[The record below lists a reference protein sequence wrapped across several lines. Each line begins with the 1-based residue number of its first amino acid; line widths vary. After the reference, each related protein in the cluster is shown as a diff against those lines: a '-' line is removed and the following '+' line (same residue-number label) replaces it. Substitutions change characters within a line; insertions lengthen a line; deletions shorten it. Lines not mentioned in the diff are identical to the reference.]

1 MTDRIVIFLH
11 IPKAAGSTLNRVIAQ
26 NYPPAA
32 ILKVGGKTDAALLG
46 AVTGEVRLIA
56 GHRPFGMHAQ
66 LTRPFTY
73 ITVLRD
79 PVERVLSQY
88 HFLKRVAEHPL
99 QRALASGE
107 LSLRDYARQSPDSQT
122 RYLAGSNTDDST
134 LLEQAKTNLTTHFA
148 VAGLTE
154 RFDETV
160 VLLQRALG
168 WKVRPFANS
177 NVSAGRL
184 KSGGHSRE
192 DLDAIRECNQLDLAL
207 YDFARERFEREIAEQ
222 GAGFRAAVA
231 WLRLKNRAAGM
242 FASSTAKE
250 AA

>member
-32 ILKVGGKTDAALLG
+32 ILKAGGKSDAALLDE
-46 AVTGEVRLIA
+46 VTGEVRLIA

-88 HFLKRVAEHPL
+88 HFVKRLAEHPL
-99 QRALASGE
+99 HRAVASGE
-107 LSLRDYARQSPDSQT
+107 LSLRDYARQLPDVQT
-122 RYLAGSNTDDST
+122 RYLAGSSTDDAA
-134 LLEQAKTNLTTHFA
+134 LLEQAKTNLATHFA

-154 RFDETV
+154 RFDETL

-177 NVSAGRL
+177 NVSAGRP
-184 KSGGHSRE
+184 KSDGNSRE

-207 YDFARERFEREIAEQ
+207 YDFAREHFERQIAEQ
-222 GAGFRAAVA
+222 GAGFHAAVA
-231 WLRLKNRAAGM
+231 WLRLKNRAAGLL
-242 FASSTAKE
+242 ASKE

>member
-32 ILKVGGKTDAALLG
+32 ILKVGGKTDAALRDAL
-46 AVTGEVRLIA
+46 TSEVRLIA
-56 GHRPFGMHAQ
+56 GHRRFGMHAQ
-66 LTRPFTY
+66 LSRPFTY

-88 HFLKRVAEHPL
+88 HFVKRLAEHPL
-99 QRALASGE
+99 HRAVASGE
-107 LSLRDYARQSPDSQT
+107 LSLRDYGRQTPDSQT
-122 RYLAGSNTDDST
+122 RYLAGSNTDDAG
-134 LLEQAKTNLTTHFA
+134 LLEQAQANLVTHFA

-168 WKVRPFANS
+168 WRVRPFTNS
-177 NVSAGRL
+177 NVSAGRP
-184 KSGGHSRE
+184 KSAGHSRE
-192 DLDAIRECNQLDLAL
+192 DLDAIRECNRLDLAL
-207 YDFARERFEREIAEQ
+207 YDFARERFERQIAEQ

-231 WLRLKNRAAGM
+231 WLRLKNRAAGLL
-242 FASSTAKE
+242 TLRPWKE
-250 AA
+250 AR

>member
-1 MTDRIVIFLH
+1 MTDRTVIFLH

-26 NYPPAA
+26 NYRPAA
-32 ILKVGGKTDAALLG
+32 ILKVGGKSEAALLG
-46 AVTGEVRLIA
+46 ALTGEVRLIA
-56 GHRPFGMHAQ
+56 GHRRFGIHAE
-66 LTRPFTY
+66 LARPFTY

-88 HFLKRVAEHPL
+88 HFVRRLSSHPL
-99 QRALASGE
+99 HAVVASGE

-122 RYLAGSNTDDST
+122 RFLAGFNVEDTA
-134 LLEQAKTNLTTHFA
+134 LLDQAKSNLLAHFA

-168 WKVRPFANS
+168 WRVRPFANS
-177 NVSAGRL
+177 NVSAIRP

-192 DLDAIRECNQLDLAL
+192 DLDAIRECNRLDLAL
-207 YDFARERFEREIAEQ
+207 YDFASERFDRQIAAE

-242 FASSTAKE
+242 FAKE